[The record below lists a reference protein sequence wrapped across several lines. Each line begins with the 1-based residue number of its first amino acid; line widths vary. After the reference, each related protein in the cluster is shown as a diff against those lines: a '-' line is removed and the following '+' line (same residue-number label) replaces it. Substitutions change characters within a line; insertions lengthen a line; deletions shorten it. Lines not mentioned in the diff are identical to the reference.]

1 MVAKQVVGQKRGGGV
16 KKNDLL
22 VCLMSV
28 FLGVSYARP
37 AVGEAAANE
46 NSSPKISKSLEI
58 NRSMVARFE
67 AQQTDLNKKRV
78 KNPSAVSE
86 RDLENL
92 NYKIQALHEDAA
104 RLRASLPKSAG
115 ISSKSVTADDE
126 INEMHERALEVAGQN
141 NFKKALELYEEI
153 VLKNPED
160 DQAYLIMGHIYLMSG
175 EYERSESAFQNAVH
189 IDRDN
194 RDEIAP
200 FYENKILQNPDDDVA
215 YANLGYAYLILGDT
229 LKAQSAFKNAL
240 SINPY
245 NQIAMNGLKL
255 IAARKN

>member
-1 MVAKQVVGQKRGGGV
+1 M

-22 VCLMSV
+22 VFLVSIC
-28 FLGVSYARP
+28 LGVSYASP

-46 NSSPKISKSLEI
+46 NSNPKISKSLEI
-58 NRSMVARFE
+58 NRSLVARLE
-67 AQQTDLNKKRV
+67 AEQTALNKKRV
-78 KNPSAVSE
+78 ENPSAVSE
-86 RDLENL
+86 KDLENL

-104 RLRASLPKSAG
+104 RLRASLPKSA
-115 ISSKSVTADDE
+115 DDE
-126 INEMHERALEVAGQN
+126 INRMHERALELAGQN

-153 VLKNPED
+153 VLKNPDD

-229 LKAQSAFKNAL
+229 TKAQSAFKNAL

-245 NQIAMNGLKL
+245 NRIAMNGLKL
-255 IAARKN
+255 IADRRG